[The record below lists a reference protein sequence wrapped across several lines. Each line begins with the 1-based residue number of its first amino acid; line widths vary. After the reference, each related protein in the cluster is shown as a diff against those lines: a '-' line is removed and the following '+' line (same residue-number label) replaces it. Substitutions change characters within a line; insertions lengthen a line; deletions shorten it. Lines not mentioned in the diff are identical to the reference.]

1 MEGTNSLSR
10 SPLTSRQRWLSL
22 AELVLGVLVVVGHNV
37 YHKIPNEVPILF
49 VLGWISIHLRNG
61 GWKNIGLTRPKS
73 WWKAVLVAIAAA
85 AILQLG
91 GEIVVNPITARIW
104 HRAPDVSTV
113 FTDLKFNVK
122 EAVKALAL
130 IWTFAAFGE
139 EMGYRGYLLNRAAE
153 VGNRTKFAY
162 AAALVV
168 SSVLFGYGHYY
179 KGPAGIVESSYSGL
193 VLGSAYLLTGRNL
206 WVPILAHGISDTF
219 AVVMVFFGWAN

>member
-1 MEGTNSLSR
+1 MEDTNSLPQ

-22 AELVLGVLVVVGHNV
+22 AELVLGGLIVVGHNV

-73 WWKAVLVAIAAA
+73 WWQAVLAAMAAA

-193 VLGSAYLLTGRNL
+193 VLGSAYLFAGRNL